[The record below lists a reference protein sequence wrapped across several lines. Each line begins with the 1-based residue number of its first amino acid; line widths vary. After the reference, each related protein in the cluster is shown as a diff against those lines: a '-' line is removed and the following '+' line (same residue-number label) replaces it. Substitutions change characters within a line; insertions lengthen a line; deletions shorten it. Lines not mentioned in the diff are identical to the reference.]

1 MGDPVWN
8 VARLSHR
15 LLYLCACLLQ
25 SRYHVGLPI
34 SGHEVISWFLFLLE
48 NTARDVPFLELCM
61 KITRCL
67 HELYISI

>member
-1 MGDPVWN
+1 MGNPVWD

-48 NTARDVPFLELCM
+48 NMACDIISRT
-61 KITRCL
+61 
-67 HELYISI
+67 LYLLYENNMPIVAYM

>member
-15 LLYLCACLLQ
+15 LLYLRTCLLQ
-25 SRYHVGLPI
+25 SRYHIGLSI

-48 NTARDVPFLELCM
+48 NMARNNISQTLHENNTVYHY
-61 KITRCL
+61 L
-67 HELYISI
+67 HELY